1 MPAFPGPRPRSAVL
15 HYLYA
20 QAAPAYA
27 SGHAVQAPAAPG
39 GNPDPAVI
47 RKWHIP
53 SPYPAEICVTCAN
66 DIQAGELIN
75 IEYEAGVMHASC
87 SSYQDS

>member
-1 MPAFPGPRPRSAVL
+1 MCG
-15 HYLYA
+15 
-20 QAAPAYA
+20 
-27 SGHAVQAPAAPG
+27 
-39 GNPDPAVI
+39 
-47 RKWHIP
+47 
-53 SPYPAEICVTCAN
+53 N

>member
-15 HYLYA
+15 CCLTPR
-20 QAAPAYA
+20 QNE
-27 SGHAVQAPAAPG
+27 SGPPTPPRAPAAPG
-39 GNPDPAVI
+39 GNPDPAAI
-47 RKWHIP
+47 RKRHIP
-53 SPYPAEICVTCAN
+53 SPYPAEMCVTCGN

-87 SSYQDS
+87 SSYHDG